1 MAQIKTVG
9 IFLQNNQ
16 NICPAFAYVEKIL
29 RSKFLKCDIFKT
41 NSVFKKR
48 GGEFDYFAELYLQV
62 EFEPSRMKRK

>member
-9 IFLQNNQ
+9 TILRKNQ
-16 NICPAFAYVEKIL
+16 NICPAFGYVEKIP

-41 NSVFKKR
+41 NSFFKKR
-48 GGEFDYFAELYLQV
+48 GGEFDYFAELYLQF